1 MTNKNI
7 LGFLFFGLAVVF
19 LFGCT
24 GLEPKEEV
32 VYENY
37 SNQYFSIQ
45 YPSTWNV
52 VELNENGVESVD
64 FLSKQENKNDE
75 LLDGFSISVFDD
87 ADLETFEDF
96 KNYEKLLLYETQTIT
111 SSKETTL
118 NGLKATEIL
127 VQGKNPETD
136 IEIKDLVIYLKKNDK
151 IFRISRAYQGSKEDK
166 YTPSFEK
173 MMESL
178 KITYVESKKPERK
191 IEYITYNHDKFSIDY
206 PSDWSVDDAYS
217 EQVDGF
223 DSVLFRSRI
232 EDSQDELYD
241 EMVVEVYYL
250 TDDFKT
256 FDDFK
261 KSEESILYEGQR
273 VTSTEETK
281 LNGYDALK
289 INIEGNYSDYNT
301 QTKDAVLY
309 FVKENKVFRIDYAY
323 EASKEKKYLPIFK
336 KMLENLEV
344 K

>member
-1 MTNKNI
+1 MINKNI
-7 LGFLFFGLAVVF
+7 LGLSFFGLVVIL

-24 GLEPKEEV
+24 NSEPKEEV

-37 SNQYFSIQ
+37 SNQYFFMQ

-52 VELNENGVESVD
+52 VEHNENGVEEVE
-64 FLSKQENKNDE
+64 FLSKLENKDDE
-75 LLDGFSISVFDD
+75 LLDGLIVSVLDNT
-87 ADLETFEDF
+87 DLETFEDF

-111 SSKETTL
+111 SSKEIDFKDF
-118 NGLKATEIL
+118 KAAEIV
-127 VQGKNPETD
+127 VQGKDPETKV
-136 IEIKDLVIYLKKNDK
+136 EIKDLIIYLKKNDK
-151 IFRISRAYQGSKEDK
+151 VFRISRAYQQSKEDK

-191 IEYITYNHDKFSIDY
+191 IEYITYNHDKFSIGY
-206 PSDWSVDDAYS
+206 PSDWSVDDTYS

-232 EDSQDELYD
+232 EDANDKLYD

-250 TDDFKT
+250 EDDFKT

-261 KSEESILYEGQR
+261 KSEESILYEEQS
-273 VTSTEETK
+273 VTSTEETT
-281 LNGYDALK
+281 LTGYDALK
-289 INIEGNYSDYNT
+289 INIEGNYSNYGT
-301 QTKDAVLY
+301 QTKDVVLY
-309 FVKENKVFRIDYAY
+309 FVKQNKVFRIDYAY
-323 EASKEKKYLPIFK
+323 EASKENKYLPVFE
-336 KMLENLEV
+336 KMLENLKV